1 MLRDDVV
8 TFWHSKEYL
17 NITHGKI
24 CHILSL
30 RPLKM
35 YLFYVKTILMDDIK
49 LDSTQL
55 SQGPFEKGEEEKI
68 VLKESGGFDDIDN
81 QESWKSEKSK
91 KFLLEKMRR
100 VLINYKL

>member
-1 MLRDDVV
+1 
-8 TFWHSKEYL
+8 
-17 NITHGKI
+17 
-24 CHILSL
+24 
-30 RPLKM
+30 M

-81 QESWKSEKSK
+81 QES
-91 KFLLEKMRR
+91 
-100 VLINYKL
+100 